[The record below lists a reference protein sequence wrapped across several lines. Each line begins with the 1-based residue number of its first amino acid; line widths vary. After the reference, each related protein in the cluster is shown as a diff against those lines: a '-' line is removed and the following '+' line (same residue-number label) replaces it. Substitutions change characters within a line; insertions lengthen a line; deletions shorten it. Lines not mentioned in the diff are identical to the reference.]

1 MSKET
6 THSLLKKR
14 KRRGNS
20 PFVIYNNQLMNFK
33 ICYSFVLFLF
43 FLSCASLKKEPKAV
57 NITQNYIADHPV
69 TAASH
74 ASTLTELEPN
84 TLLAAWFG
92 GKYEG
97 AKDVSIYVSS
107 YKNKKW
113 SAPKKLIEP
122 LIKEGDTLP
131 CWNPV
136 LFKSKSQNLY
146 LFYKVGKNPREWFGA
161 MIVSKDNGNT
171 WSNPKYLP
179 TGILG
184 PIRNKPIE
192 TAPGIILCGS
202 STESIDDN
210 KWRVHLEKYTENTDT
225 WERIDI
231 NDPKQFDI
239 IQPTFLVHSDQEIQ
253 ILSRSRHNKLI
264 SSWSEDNGQT
274 WQRTDS
280 INVVNSNSGVDAVTL
295 FDKSFLLVNN
305 PLKMGKDWF
314 NGRNVLDVEYSKD
327 GVNWKKIFDLENQT
341 EGEFSYPAIIQTSD
355 KKVHIL
361 YTYNRKFIRHTT
373 FDLK

>member
-1 MSKET
+1 MN
-6 THSLLKKR
+6 LKK
-14 KRRGNS
+14 
-20 PFVIYNNQLMNFK
+20 Y
-33 ICYSFVLFLF
+33 YSIVLLISI
-43 FLSCASLKKEPKAV
+43 LVSCTSTKNEPKAI
-57 NITQNYIADHPV
+57 NITQNYIAEKPV
-69 TAASH
+69 TTASH
-74 ASTLTELEPN
+74 ASTLVELENN
-84 TLLAAWFG
+84 TLLAVWFG

-97 AKDVSIYVSS
+97 AKDVGIYVSS
-107 YKNKKW
+107 YKEQKW
-113 SAPKKLIEP
+113 SAPKELIKP
-122 LIKEGDTLP
+122 LIKDGDTLP

-161 MIVSKDNGNT
+161 MIVSKDEGKT
-171 WSNPKYLP
+171 WSNSKYLP
-179 TGILG
+179 KGILG

-192 TAPGIILCGS
+192 TTPGVILCGS
-202 STESIDDN
+202 STESVDDN
-210 KWRVHLEKYTENTDT
+210 KWRVFIETYTEGTDSWT
-225 WERIDI
+225 IADI
-231 NDPKQFDI
+231 NDKKNFDI
-239 IQPTFLVHSDQEIQ
+239 IQPTFLVHSDNKIQ

-264 SSWSEDNGQT
+264 SSWSEDNGKT
-274 WQRTDS
+274 WQKTDS

-295 FDKSFLLVNN
+295 SNKSFLLVNN

-327 GVNWKKIFDLENQT
+327 GVNWKKLFDLENQK

-361 YTYNRKFIRHTT
+361 YTYNRKFIKHTA

>member
-1 MSKET
+1 MN
-6 THSLLKKR
+6 LKKY
-14 KRRGNS
+14 GS
-20 PFVIYNNQLMNFK
+20 I
-33 ICYSFVLFLF
+33 VLLVSV
-43 FLSCASLKKEPKAV
+43 LLACKSIKNESKAV
-57 NITQNYIADHPV
+57 NITQNYITANPV

-74 ASTLTELEPN
+74 ASTLVELEKN

-97 AKDVSIYVSS
+97 AKDVSIYISS
-107 YKNKKW
+107 YKEQKW

-122 LIKEGDTLP
+122 LIKDGDTLP

-136 LFKSKSQNLY
+136 LFKSKNQNLY

-161 MIVSKDNGNT
+161 MIFSKDDGKS
-171 WSNPKYLP
+171 WGNPKYLP
-179 TGILG
+179 KGILG
-184 PIRNKPIE
+184 PIRNKPLE
-192 TAPGIILCGS
+192 TTPGIILCGS
-202 STESIDDN
+202 STESVGDN
-210 KWRVHLEKYTENTDT
+210 KWRVLIETYTEATYSWT
-225 WERIDI
+225 ITAI
-231 NDPKQFDI
+231 NDKKNFDI
-239 IQPTFLVHSDQEIQ
+239 IQPTFLVHSDKEIQ

-264 SSWSEDNGQT
+264 SSWSEDNGKT
-274 WQRTDS
+274 WQKTDS

-295 FDKSFLLVNN
+295 SNKSFLLVNN

-327 GVNWKKIFDLENQT
+327 GVNWKKLFDLENQP

-355 KKVHIL
+355 KKIHIL
-361 YTYNRKFIRHTT
+361 YTYNRKFIKHTT

>member
-1 MSKET
+1 MN
-6 THSLLKKR
+6 LKKYCL
-14 KRRGNS
+14 
-20 PFVIYNNQLMNFK
+20 I
-33 ICYSFVLFLF
+33 VLLVSVFLACK
-43 FLSCASLKKEPKAV
+43 SIKNEPKAV
-57 NITQNYIADHPV
+57 NIIQNYIAENPV

-74 ASTLTELEPN
+74 ASTLVEIEPN

-97 AKDVSIYVSS
+97 AKDVSIYISS
-107 YKNKKW
+107 YKEKKW
-113 SAPKKLIEP
+113 SAPKKIINP
-122 LIKEGDTLP
+122 LIKDGDTLP

-161 MIVSKDNGNT
+161 MIVSKDDGKT
-171 WSNPKYLP
+171 WSTAKYLP
-179 TGILG
+179 KGILG

-192 TAPGIILCGS
+192 TSPGIILCGS
-202 STESIDDN
+202 STESINDN
-210 KWRVHLEKYTENTDT
+210 KWRVFIETYTEATDSWLIT
-225 WERIDI
+225 DI
-231 NDPKQFDI
+231 QDKKNFDI
-239 IQPTFLVHSDQEIQ
+239 IQPTFLVHSDKEIQ

-264 SSWSEDNGQT
+264 SSWSDDYGKT

-295 FDKSFLLVNN
+295 SKKSFLLVNN

-327 GVNWKKIFDLENQT
+327 GVHWKKIFNLENQS

-355 KKVHIL
+355 HKIHVL
-361 YTYNRKFIRHTT
+361 YTYNRKYIKHVAFE
-373 FDLK
+373 LMK

>member
-1 MSKET
+1 MN
-6 THSLLKKR
+6 LKKY
-14 KRRGNS
+14 GS
-20 PFVIYNNQLMNFK
+20 I
-33 ICYSFVLFLF
+33 VLLVSVFLACK
-43 FLSCASLKKEPKAV
+43 SIKNEPKAI
-57 NITQNYIADHPV
+57 NITQSYIAANPV

-74 ASTLTELEPN
+74 ASTLVELENN

-97 AKDVSIYVSS
+97 AKDVSIYISS
-107 YKNKKW
+107 YKEQKW

-122 LIKEGDTLP
+122 LIKDGDTLP

-161 MIVSKDNGNT
+161 MIVSKDDGKS

-179 TGILG
+179 KGILG

-192 TAPGIILCGS
+192 TIPGIILCGS
-202 STESIDDN
+202 STESVDDN
-210 KWRVHLEKYTENTDT
+210 KWRVFIETYTEATDNWT
-225 WERIDI
+225 IKDI
-231 NDPKQFDI
+231 NDKKNFDI
-239 IQPTFLVHSDQEIQ
+239 IQPTFLVHSDKAIQ

-264 SSWSEDNGQT
+264 SSWSEDNGKT
-274 WQRTDS
+274 WQKTDS
-280 INVVNSNSGVDAVTL
+280 INVINSNSGVDAVTL
-295 FDKSFLLVNN
+295 SNKSFLLVNN

-327 GVNWKKIFDLENQT
+327 GVNWNKLFDLENQP

-355 KKVHIL
+355 KKIHIL
-361 YTYNRKFIRHTT
+361 YTYNRKFIKHTT

>member
-1 MSKET
+1 MN
-6 THSLLKKR
+6 LKIYC
-14 KRRGNS
+14 
-20 PFVIYNNQLMNFK
+20 PFI
-33 ICYSFVLFLF
+33 VLILF
-43 FLSCASLKKEPKAV
+43 SLSCASLKKEPKAV
-57 NITQNYIADHPV
+57 NIIQNYITDNPV

-74 ASTLTELEPN
+74 ASTLVELKPN

-107 YKNKKW
+107 YKEKKW

-122 LIKEGDTLP
+122 LVKNGDTLP

-161 MIVSKDNGNT
+161 MIVSKDNGNS

-179 TGILG
+179 KGILG

-192 TAPGIILCGS
+192 TTPGIILCGS

-210 KWRVHLEKYTENTDT
+210 KWRVHLERYTENNDT
-225 WERIDI
+225 WEKIAID
-231 NDPKQFDI
+231 DQKEFDI
-239 IQPTFLVHSDQEIQ
+239 IQPTFLVHSHKEIQ

-264 SSWSEDNGQT
+264 SSWSEDNGKT

-295 FDKSFLLVNN
+295 SNQSFLLVNN

-314 NGRNVLDVEYSKD
+314 NGRNILDVESSKD
-327 GVNWKKIFDLENQT
+327 GVHWKKILDLENQP

-355 KKVHIL
+355 QKVHIL
-361 YTYNRKFIRHTT
+361 YTYNRKFIRHTI

>member
-1 MSKET
+1 MN
-6 THSLLKKR
+6 LKKY
-14 KRRGNS
+14 GS
-20 PFVIYNNQLMNFK
+20 I
-33 ICYSFVLFLF
+33 VLLVSVF
-43 FLSCASLKKEPKAV
+43 FACKSIKNEPKAV
-57 NITQNYIADHPV
+57 NIIQNYIAANPV

-74 ASTLTELEPN
+74 ASTLVELEPN

-97 AKDVSIYVSS
+97 AKDVSIYISS
-107 YKNKKW
+107 YKEQKW

-122 LIKEGDTLP
+122 LIKDGDTLP

-161 MIVSKDNGNT
+161 MIVSKDDGKT

-179 TGILG
+179 KGILG

-192 TAPGIILCGS
+192 TTPGIILCGS

-210 KWRVHLEKYTENTDT
+210 KWRVFIETYAEATDSWT
-225 WERIDI
+225 ITNI
-231 NDPKQFDI
+231 NDKKNFDI
-239 IQPTFLVHSDQEIQ
+239 IQPTFLVHSDKEIQ

-264 SSWSEDNGQT
+264 SSWSEDNGKT
-274 WQRTDS
+274 WQKTDS

-295 FDKSFLLVNN
+295 SNKSFLLVNN

-327 GVNWKKIFDLENQT
+327 GVNWNKLFDLENQP

-355 KKVHIL
+355 KKIHIL
-361 YTYNRKFIRHTT
+361 YTYNRKFIKHTT

>member
-1 MSKET
+1 MN
-6 THSLLKKR
+6 LKKY
-14 KRRGNS
+14 GA
-20 PFVIYNNQLMNFK
+20 I
-33 ICYSFVLFLF
+33 VLLVSVFLACK
-43 FLSCASLKKEPKAV
+43 SIKNEPKTV
-57 NITQNYIADHPV
+57 NITQNYIAANPV
-69 TAASH
+69 TTASH
-74 ASTLTELEPN
+74 ASTLAELENN

-97 AKDVSIYVSS
+97 AKDVSIYISS
-107 YKNKKW
+107 YKEKKW

-122 LIKEGDTLP
+122 LVKDGDTLP

-161 MIVSKDNGNT
+161 MIVSKDDGKS

-179 TGILG
+179 KGILG

-192 TAPGIILCGS
+192 TTPGIILCGS

-210 KWRVHLEKYTENTDT
+210 KWRVFIETYTEASDSWT
-225 WERIDI
+225 IVDI
-231 NDPKQFDI
+231 YDKKNFDI
-239 IQPTFLVHSDQEIQ
+239 IQPTFLIHSDNEIQ

-264 SSWSEDNGQT
+264 SSWSEDNGKT
-274 WQRTDS
+274 WQKTDS

-295 FDKSFLLVNN
+295 SNKSFLLVNN

-327 GVNWKKIFDLENQT
+327 GVNWKKIFDLENQP

-361 YTYNRKFIRHTT
+361 YTYNRKFIKHTT